1 MSLSPEGRRRLTQAL
16 LRSVESMGLRH
27 QAIGRVERIVPN
39 WPSET
44 TRNTNAAQD
53 TSRGFFVTTGPNP
66 PAARRSP
73 ARLKE
78 AISWRFARAETRR
91 IIARMMQP

>member
-1 MSLSPEGRRRLTQAL
+1 MSRSPEGKRRLIETL
-16 LRSVESMGLRH
+16 SRSLDSFSISRQFV
-27 QAIGRVERIVPN
+27 GRVERQRPN

-53 TSRGFFVTTGPNP
+53 TSKGFFVTTGPNP
-66 PAARRSP
+66 PAARHSP

-78 AISWRFARAETRR
+78 AVSWWFARAEARR
-91 IIARMMQP
+91 IIERMMQP